1 MDAESLCDAGASE
14 AELVAAVVEHYRQC
28 LFASEAGREA
38 LLRLGIG
45 ISVAKRFSLGLS
57 DRSLGLRLPERKTKA
72 GRRLRESLISLGI
85 YRSSGHEH
93 FVGSIVVPV
102 CSPGGEIVAL
112 CARRV
117 TDDDDSVLL
126 FASGMV
132 GGIFNEGAARD
143 EVVLTESVIDALA
156 SISAGCEATLAPG
169 RPGGFTRADLE
180 RLASSGVRRAV
191 LVGDALRGLKER
203 LSAVGIEAV
212 QVACGRCLHGLL
224 ASSPDPSQAIACL
237 LGSAASMARDR
248 VDKAETPVVK
258 EKKVS
263 GDASEL
269 HLNFGTRRW
278 RVRGAER
285 NKVPDSVRVS
295 LMVSDTE
302 TGEFHLDALDLC
314 VAKARAGFVQAAG
327 AELHT
332 DEAVLRRELAEVLF
346 ATESALAALDAAG
359 AAPEM
364 SEEEREDALELLSDP
379 ELTRRVIADLNLLG
393 VVGEETNLLVAYL
406 ATISRISEHP
416 FGVVV
421 QSSSAAGKS
430 PPSPTPCA
438 SSCRK
443 RTSRATR
450 HSRARP
456 STTSARAT
464 SPTRCWR
471 SRNNKAPPAPRTRS
485 SCWSQRDGSRSPPR
499 ARTPPRGGCAHAPTR
514 SKGRSPSCSPRPPPI
529 STPSSPT
536 ASWCSASTRTR
547 PRRAPSMPPSA
558 GPPVWRDSSLD
569 GAKRPSS

>member
-1 MDAESLCDAGASE
+1 
-14 AELVAAVVEHYRQC
+14 
-28 LFASEAGREA
+28 
-38 LLRLGIG
+38 
-45 ISVAKRFSLGLS
+45 
-57 DRSLGLRLPERKTKA
+57 
-72 GRRLRESLISLGI
+72 
-85 YRSSGHEH
+85 
-93 FVGSIVVPV
+93 
-102 CSPGGEIVAL
+102 
-112 CARRV
+112 
-117 TDDDDSVLL
+117 
-126 FASGMV
+126 
-132 GGIFNEGAARD
+132 
-143 EVVLTESVIDALA
+143 
-156 SISAGCEATLAPG
+156 
-169 RPGGFTRADLE
+169 
-180 RLASSGVRRAV
+180 
-191 LVGDALRGLKER
+191 
-203 LSAVGIEAV
+203 
-212 QVACGRCLHGLL
+212 
-224 ASSPDPSQAIACL
+224 
-237 LGSAASMARDR
+237 MARDR

-314 VAKARAGFVQAAG
+314 VAKARAGFAQAAG

-471 SRNNKAPPAPRTRS
+471 SRNNKAPPAPCTRS
-485 SCWSQRDGSRSPPR
+485 SCS
-499 ARTPPRGGCAHAPTR
+499 
-514 SKGRSPSCSPRPPPI
+514 
-529 STPSSPT
+529 
-536 ASWCSASTRTR
+536 
-547 PRRAPSMPPSA
+547 
-558 GPPVWRDSSLD
+558 
-569 GAKRPSS
+569 